1 MEGVTRLYVVACA
14 QTVLDRKGV
23 LQGHT
28 EHKLSRKGVKHAKLL
43 SRHLKDLDISAFYSS
58 PYEGA
63 FATAST
69 VAARHRRGVVRL
81 KELREMDF
89 GKWTGEPAEKLKKSN
104 PDEFVT
110 WEFTPQ
116 DHRMPGGETLA
127 EVQSRI
133 VGALESVVS
142 VEEGNNVCVVCHS
155 IALQAAMCH
164 YTNEDLSIIWF
175 TPRQESTALNILD
188 FRGEEAT
195 VTLLGSL
202 EHLGEDRPT

>member
-14 QTVLDRKGV
+14 QTVLDSKGV
-23 LQGHT
+23 FQGHT
-28 EHKLSRKGVKHAKLL
+28 DHKLSRKGVKHAKLL
-43 SRHLKDLDISAFYSS
+43 STHLKDREINSFYSS

-89 GKWTGEPAEKLKKSN
+89 GKWTGEPMEKLKESN
-104 PDEFVT
+104 PDEFIT

-116 DHRMPGGETLA
+116 DHRMPSGETLA
-127 EVQSRI
+127 DVQSRI

-142 VEEGNNVCVVCHS
+142 VEEGNGVCVVSHS

-175 TPRQESTALNILD
+175 TPRQESTALNIID
-188 FRGEEAT
+188 FRDEKPT

>member
-14 QTVLDRKGV
+14 QTVLDSKGV
-23 LQGHT
+23 FQGHT
-28 EHKLSRKGVKHAKLL
+28 DHKLSRKGVKHAKLL
-43 SRHLKDLDISAFYSS
+43 STHLKDLQINSFYSS

-81 KELREMDF
+81 KELREMNF
-89 GKWTGEPAEKLKKSN
+89 GKWAGEPEQKLKESN
-104 PDEFVT
+104 RDQFIT

-116 DHRMPGGETLA
+116 EHRMPGGETLA

-133 VGALESVVS
+133 VGALENIVT
-142 VEEGNNVCVVCHS
+142 VEEGNEVCVVSHS

-175 TPRQESTALNILD
+175 TPRQESTALNIID
-188 FRGEEAT
+188 FRDEKAT

-202 EHLGEDRPT
+202 EHLGEDTPT

>member
-14 QTVLDRKGV
+14 QTVLDGKGV
-23 LQGHT
+23 FQGRTDHQ
-28 EHKLSRKGVKHAKLL
+28 LSRKGVKHARLL
-43 SRHLKDLDISAFYSS
+43 SAHLKDREINSFYSS

-69 VAARHRRGVVRL
+69 VAARHRRGVLRL
-81 KELREMDF
+81 KDLKEMDF
-89 GKWTGEPAEKLKKSN
+89 GKWTGEPAQELKESN
-104 PDEFVT
+104 RDQSIR
-110 WEFTPQ
+110 WQFTPQ

-133 VGALESVVS
+133 VGALESIVS
-142 VEEGNNVCVVCHS
+142 VEEGNGVCVVTHS

-175 TPRQESTALNILD
+175 TPRQESTALNIID
-188 FRGEEAT
+188 FREEEAT